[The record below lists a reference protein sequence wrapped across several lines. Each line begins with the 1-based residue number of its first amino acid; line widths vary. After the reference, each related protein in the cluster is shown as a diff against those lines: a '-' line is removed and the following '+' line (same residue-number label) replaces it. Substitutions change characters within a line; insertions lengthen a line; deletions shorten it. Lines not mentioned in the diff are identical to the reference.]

1 MKTTGDKANEN
12 DDLENQV
19 GKHVMIA
26 IANNQ
31 WNVVL
36 DLRIDHRKIN
46 RSGVRV
52 EMNILDKV
60 VENWL

>member
-1 MKTTGDKANEN
+1 MKATGDKANEN
-12 DDLENQV
+12 DDLENHV
-19 GKHVMIA
+19 GKHVMID